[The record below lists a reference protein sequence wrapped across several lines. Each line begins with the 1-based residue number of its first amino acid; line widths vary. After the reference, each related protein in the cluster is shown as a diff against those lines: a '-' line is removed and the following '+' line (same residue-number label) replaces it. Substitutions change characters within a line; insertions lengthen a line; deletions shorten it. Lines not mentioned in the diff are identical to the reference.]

1 MKTKKVKEDFFKTI
15 NPWLKKTKEKFKLNR
30 QIQSHGV
37 RKIKL
42 NEKQESRKGFFL
54 NWLRKFF
61 LTIHFI
67 KEI

>member
-30 QIQSHGV
+30 QIQSHGG

-42 NEKQESRKGFFL
+42 NEKQESRKGFF
-54 NWLRKFF
+54 
-61 LTIHFI
+61 
-67 KEI
+67 